1 MTEFQFEKNRV
12 ISFVDAVFSIAMTL
26 LVLEISIPAYETVK
40 TEGTLNILANLLPNF
55 IGFFVSFIVIAL
67 YWVSHM
73 RSMKFV
79 SGINN
84 NLLWLNVFLLL
95 FIVLIPFSTSFYVEG
110 FNLTGPFVFYCCNLS
125 AVGFIN
131 FLIVR
136 HIIKEKTDTSELSI
150 STQKMLKH
158 RALNSFSV
166 WILAGLLAF
175 VLPTL
180 ARYIFLLIFVIQAI
194 INRKHKR
201 NHES

>member
-79 SGINN
+79 SSINN

-150 STQKMLKH
+150 STQKMLKY

-180 ARYIFLLIFVIQAI
+180 ARYVFLLIFVIQAI

-201 NHES
+201 NNES